1 MPFVISLC
9 DLYLIE
15 EAQERNGGGEMDEE
29 KEEQRRARVDAAA
42 CRASAHDNNPSIVA
56 WKNGKQ
62 NGNGNCNWCRQ
73 TVSMMI
79 LNAKK

>member
-9 DLYLIE
+9 DLYLIG
-15 EAQERNGGGEMDEE
+15 EAEERNGGGEMDEE

-56 WKNGKQ
+56 
-62 NGNGNCNWCRQ
+62 
-73 TVSMMI
+73 
-79 LNAKK
+79 